1 MLKTV
6 VKQSWVLSKDL
17 RKTCAITRRIHSP
30 LKATAARSCGK
41 HDKEAK
47 PENNYM
53 PHGFLRAYADA
64 VSRLNRPYKK
74 QLSVASSSREQLQL
88 KDTDAGTTPDKS
100 PLDVHRAN
108 TRGQS
113 SSSWEKCDLYLMFP
127 AHYKAYCAFHWAKL
141 AWACDI
147 HSSHPC
153 SQASKNELQLI
164 MELNYIY
171 WTTLESNHYTYLEKP
186 NSLMLAGWRRTV
198 VATGPKGTR
207 NRKDMAH
214 FHHNTEW
221 LLSAYDPACK
231 QRHSL

>member
-1 MLKTV
+1 MQSAAWTGPTKSNCLLPPVVESSCSWKTPMRV
-6 VKQSWVLSKDL
+6 RLQTSHLLTFTEQIQEVSHPHPEKNVI
-17 RKTCAITRRIHSP
+17 CI
-30 LKATAARSCGK
+30 SC
-41 HDKEAK
+41 
-47 PENNYM
+47 
-53 PHGFLRAYADA
+53 FLRI
-64 VSRLNRPYKK
+64 K
-74 QLSVASSSREQLQL
+74 
-88 KDTDAGTTPDKS
+88 
-100 PLDVHRAN
+100 
-108 TRGQS
+108 
-113 SSSWEKCDLYLMFP
+113 
-127 AHYKAYCAFHWAKL
+127 KAYCAFHWAKL

-147 HSSHPC
+147 HSSHPY

-198 VATGPKGTR
+198 VATGSKWTR